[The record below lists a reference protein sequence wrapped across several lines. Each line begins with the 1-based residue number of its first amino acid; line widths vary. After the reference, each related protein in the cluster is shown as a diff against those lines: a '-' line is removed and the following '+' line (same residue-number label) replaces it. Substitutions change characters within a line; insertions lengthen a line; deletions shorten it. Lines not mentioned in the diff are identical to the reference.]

1 MMINFILKWIHV
13 FITPRNKT
21 IIYHSFPDVSDNSF
35 SLFIYILNTHPE
47 YENVWLVDHKDKK
60 SIYLKIISNYSDSLN
75 FKILKKNSLL
85 GVYFFLKS
93 KYVIHTHG
101 IYNSF
106 PLSKKQKNINLWHGM
121 PLKNIGYLD
130 TNKIIPESDYVI
142 STSLVFQEIM
152 RKAFKI
158 EAENVLITGQP
169 RNDFLFTNNFT
180 LKNLLGIS
188 DDNKDKMILW
198 MPTYRKSIKGDIRK
212 DGKVELMNSFLSH
225 SNLTLL
231 NNHLKKLNTWCCVKI
246 HPMDFMNATDFKKF
260 TNIYFVDNSFF
271 EKKGIS
277 LYSVLSSI
285 DLLLTDF
292 SSIYIDF
299 LLLNKPIG
307 FVISDFSE
315 YLNSRGFVFEEPKNF
330 MPGEIVTNT
339 KELISFI
346 NDVLKN
352 QKDDHNQKREEIKN
366 IFHDVAS
373 DFSKKVFDKLITEH
387 V

>member
-1 MMINFILKWIHV
+1 
-13 FITPRNKT
+13 
-21 IIYHSFPDVSDNSF
+21 
-35 SLFIYILNTHPE
+35 
-47 YENVWLVDHKDKK
+47 
-60 SIYLKIISNYSDSLN
+60 
-75 FKILKKNSLL
+75 
-85 GVYFFLKS
+85 
-93 KYVIHTHG
+93 
-101 IYNSF
+101 
-106 PLSKKQKNINLWHGM
+106 M

-130 TNKIIPESDYVI
+130 TNKIIPKSNYLI

-212 DGKVELMNSFLSH
+212 DGKVDLMNRFLSH

-231 NNHLKKLNTWCCVKI
+231 NNHLKKLNSRCCVKI

-271 EKKGIS
+271 ENKGIS

-373 DFSKKVFDKLITEH
+373 DFSKKVFDKLITEY

>member
-1 MMINFILKWIHV
+1 
-13 FITPRNKT
+13 
-21 IIYHSFPDVSDNSF
+21 
-35 SLFIYILNTHPE
+35 
-47 YENVWLVDHKDKK
+47 
-60 SIYLKIISNYSDSLN
+60 
-75 FKILKKNSLL
+75 
-85 GVYFFLKS
+85 
-93 KYVIHTHG
+93 
-101 IYNSF
+101 
-106 PLSKKQKNINLWHGM
+106 M

-130 TNKIIPESDYVI
+130 TNKIIPKSNYLI

-188 DDNKDKMILW
+188 YDNKDKMILW

-212 DGKVELMNSFLSH
+212 DGKVDLMNRFLSH

-231 NNHLKKLNTWCCVKI
+231 NNHLKKLNSRCCVKI
-246 HPMDFMNATDFKKF
+246 HPMDFMNAADFKKF

-271 EKKGIS
+271 ENKGIS

-373 DFSKKVFDKLITEH
+373 DFSKKVFDKLITEY